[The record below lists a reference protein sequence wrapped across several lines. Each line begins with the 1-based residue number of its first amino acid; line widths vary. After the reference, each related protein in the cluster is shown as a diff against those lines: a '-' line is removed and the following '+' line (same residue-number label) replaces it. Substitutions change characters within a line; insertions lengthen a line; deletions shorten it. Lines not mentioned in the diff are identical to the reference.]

1 MKYIWNTVLKRKFCR
16 TSNIYQTV
24 ELNVEQLR
32 TLENET
38 LQTQMKNTNL
48 GEKLIAYQKR

>member
-1 MKYIWNTVLKRKFCR
+1 MLKRKFCR